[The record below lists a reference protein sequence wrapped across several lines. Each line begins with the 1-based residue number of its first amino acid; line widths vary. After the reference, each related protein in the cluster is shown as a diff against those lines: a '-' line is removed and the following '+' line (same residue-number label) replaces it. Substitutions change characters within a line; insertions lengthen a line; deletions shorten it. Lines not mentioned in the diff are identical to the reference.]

1 VKEDKTMSAR
11 NAKSIALTPQ
21 WARWVD
27 DLVASGEY
35 QSASEVVRD
44 GLRALHDDRER
55 AEAELAEIRARLQ
68 LALRESAAG
77 EFAEGSG
84 EAAVKRA
91 FDRARDATAS

>member
-1 VKEDKTMSAR
+1 MSAR

-55 AEAELAEIRARLQ
+55 REAELAEIRARLK
-68 LALRESAAG
+68 LALKETDAG
-77 EFAEGSG
+77 ALAEGSG

-91 FDRARDATAS
+91 FDRARAATSA

>member
-1 VKEDKTMSAR
+1 MSAR

-44 GLRALHDDRER
+44 GLRALHNDRER
-55 AEAELAEIRARLQ
+55 REAELAEIRARLQ
-68 LALRESAAG
+68 LALKEADAG
-77 EFAEGSG
+77 ELAEGSG

-91 FDRARDATAS
+91 FDRAREATSS